1 MRGPPGT
8 IMSGREATTD
18 TEEEEEEVTTL
29 AAPAGGHH
37 PPGPRPATE
46 DRRGHHPLHL
56 H

>member
-18 TEEEEEEVTTL
+18 TEEEVEVTTR
-29 AAPAGGHH
+29 AAPAGGH
-37 PPGPRPATE
+37 PRPGPRPATE